1 MAIPDFQT
9 IMRPLLVHLADERIH
24 ANKETLAA
32 LAGHFELSED
42 ERATML
48 PSGQQSV
55 FVNRVVR
62 AQVHLKAWGG
72 LIDLPARAGYRIT
85 PAGRAASSRKRT
97 NRSLIAQAL

>member
-1 MAIPDFQT
+1 
-9 IMRPLLVHLADERIH
+9 MRPLLVPLSDERIH
-24 ANKETLAA
+24 ANYETLAA
-32 LAGHFELSED
+32 RAGHFELSED
-42 ERATML
+42 ERAAML

-97 NRSLIAQAL
+97 NRSWIPQAL